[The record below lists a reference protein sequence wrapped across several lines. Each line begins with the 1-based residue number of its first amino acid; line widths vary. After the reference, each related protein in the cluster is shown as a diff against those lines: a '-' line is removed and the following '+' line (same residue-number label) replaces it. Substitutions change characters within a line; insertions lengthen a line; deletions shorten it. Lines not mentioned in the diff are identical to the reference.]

1 MKFRKDF
8 VTNSSS
14 SSFLAITIKSKE
26 LVDILSNF
34 VYGVLMEEIQ
44 IDRETNTIDIDAHD
58 LCVQTVPYELEDVI
72 DSFISYLCELS
83 DCYSDEEINQDKI
96 EKLIDELEKN
106 KYSLTKS
113 LKYVSWEDSAYGWG
127 GEGDYR
133 YEREIYSKEILDEIY
148 NDIMEQNQD
157 IKSIEDISDEIFEEY
172 VGDRTIHSFMLYRYD
187 DGVESFENEMYL
199 ED

>member
-14 SSFLAITIKSKE
+14 SSFLAITIKSDE

-34 VYGVLMEEIQ
+34 ISGILSEEIN
-44 IDRETNTIDIDAHD
+44 IDTETNTIDIDAHD
-58 LCVQTVPYELEDVI
+58 LSVSFVPSELEDVI
-72 DSFISYLCELS
+72 DGFISYLWELS
-83 DCYSDEEINQDKI
+83 ECYSDEEINQDKI
-96 EKLIDELEKN
+96 EELIAKLEKN

-133 YEREIYSKEILDEIY
+133 YDREIYSEEILDEIY
-148 NDIMEQNQD
+148 NDIMEQNPD
-157 IKSIEDISDEIFEEY
+157 IKRVEDISDEIFEEY

-187 DGVESFENEMYL
+187 NGVESFDNEMYL